1 MKTLT
6 IFRHAKSSWKY
17 DVDDIERP
25 LKKRG
30 IADAKL
36 ICKELKAID
45 FKPDYIVCSPA
56 RRTLQTSRIFFKT
69 LNINSK
75 TLTINN
81 NLYDFSGASVINVI
95 KSIDDSYNNIL
106 IFGHNYALTNIVNT
120 YGDVY
125 IENVPTSG
133 IVSIEFDITSWNDL
147 KTGKT
152 IKKLFPKDLK

>member
-17 DVDDIERP
+17 DVEDIERP

-30 IADAKL
+30 ITDARL
-36 ICKELKAID
+36 VCKELKAID
-45 FKPDYIVCSPA
+45 FAPDYVACSPA
-56 RRTLQTSRIFFKT
+56 RRTLQTSRIFFKI

-75 TLTINN
+75 ALTINN
-81 NLYDFSGASVINVI
+81 SLYDFSGTSVINVI
-95 KSIDDSYNNIL
+95 KSIDDSYNDIL

-120 YGDVY
+120 YGDIY

-133 IVSIEFDITSWNDL
+133 IVSIEFDITSWGDL

-152 IKKLFPKDLK
+152 IKKLFPRDLK